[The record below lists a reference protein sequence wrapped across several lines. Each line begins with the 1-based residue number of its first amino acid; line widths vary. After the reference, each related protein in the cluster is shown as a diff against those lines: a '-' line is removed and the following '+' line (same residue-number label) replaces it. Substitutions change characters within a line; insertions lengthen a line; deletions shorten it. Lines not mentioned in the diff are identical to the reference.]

1 VDKYDPIPILHD
13 SHNGEHSVIAHL
25 PHFLL
30 LVHTEALFNIPNE
43 VNPRSSKT
51 NVALSRPRVDT
62 SARSAVLDDL
72 DVSIGS
78 PDAIEERIEHMGGVR
93 MRFLNG
99 FLDLIRVI
107 SWRDARVSITI
118 LINAS
123 GIADLSGE
131 GRGHNS

>member
-1 VDKYDPIPILHD
+1 
-13 SHNGEHSVIAHL
+13 
-25 PHFLL
+25 
-30 LVHTEALFNIPNE
+30 
-43 VNPRSSKT
+43 
-51 NVALSRPRVDT
+51 
-62 SARSAVLDDL
+62 
-72 DVSIGS
+72 
-78 PDAIEERIEHMGGVR
+78 MGGVR